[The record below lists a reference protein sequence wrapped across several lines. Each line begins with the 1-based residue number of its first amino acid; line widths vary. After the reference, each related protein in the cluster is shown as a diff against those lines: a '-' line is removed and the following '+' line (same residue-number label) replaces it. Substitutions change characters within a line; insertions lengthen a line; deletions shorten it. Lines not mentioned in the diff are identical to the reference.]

1 MVLVQCQNR
10 TFECR
15 STKLCKSEQQHAFG
29 KQTWFGEEG
38 MLQSLKVEMKPKQG
52 WRDDM
57 SDLDVV
63 FLIRKGDHLGGMY
76 TWSSLAND
84 P

>member
-15 STKLCKSEQQHAFG
+15 STKLYKSEQQHAFG
-29 KQTWFGEEG
+29 KQTWLGEEG
-38 MLQSLKVEMKPKQG
+38 ALQSLKVELKPKQG